1 MESKSP
7 PPDKDWVGVEGVE
20 VSTRVPSDSPDVV
33 SSGDE
38 WVDLNSISD
47 SESESE
53 SCAKVLL
60 CVSDCLGFWSASL
73 TNRAWVILHIK
84 HIHHHILGIA
94 AKCPLNTQI
103 LRSWATTHILHI

>member
-7 PPDKDWVGVEGVE
+7 SPDKGWVGDEDLE
-20 VSTRVPSDSPDVV
+20 VSTRVPSDSSDVV

-38 WVDLNSISD
+38 WVDLNSVSD
-47 SESESE
+47 SESES
-53 SCAKVLL
+53 CGKVLL

-73 TNRAWVILHIK
+73 TNRAWVIFHIE
-84 HIHHHILGIA
+84 HIHHHNILGIA

-103 LRSWATTHILHI
+103 LCSWATTHILHI